1 MSWFE
6 QISHYCVDLREASM
20 RPLISTSDKSK
31 ELLLLADGDID
42 LVREAI
48 WAAANGDPRRGANLD
63 AVVNYIL
70 DRKKERR
77 RNEREMVAA

>member
-6 QISHYCVDLREASM
+6 QISHYCVDVREAGM
-20 RPLISTSDKSK
+20 RPLLSHDKSK

-48 WAAANGDPRRGANLD
+48 WAAAKGDPRAGANLD

-70 DRKKERR
+70 ESKKERR
-77 RNEREMVAA
+77 RNQREVEAA